1 MVFKF
6 IKGGIKMKE
15 IRVSED
21 VRIFEYEDGDV
32 KIDKR
37 HNDVDGYEIETIWL
51 TKKETKKLKNN
62 L

>member
-1 MVFKF
+1 
-6 IKGGIKMKE
+6 MKE

-32 KIDKR
+32 RIDKR

-51 TKKETKKLKNN
+51 NKDEVKKLKNN